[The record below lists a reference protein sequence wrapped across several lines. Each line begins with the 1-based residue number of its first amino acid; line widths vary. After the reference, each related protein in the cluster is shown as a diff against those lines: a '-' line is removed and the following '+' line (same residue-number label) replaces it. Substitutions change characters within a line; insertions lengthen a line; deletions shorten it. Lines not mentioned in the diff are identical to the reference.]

1 MNEISLCAVFRLER
15 FWFWRWVSA

>member
-1 MNEISLCAVFRLER
+1 MNEISLSAMFRLER